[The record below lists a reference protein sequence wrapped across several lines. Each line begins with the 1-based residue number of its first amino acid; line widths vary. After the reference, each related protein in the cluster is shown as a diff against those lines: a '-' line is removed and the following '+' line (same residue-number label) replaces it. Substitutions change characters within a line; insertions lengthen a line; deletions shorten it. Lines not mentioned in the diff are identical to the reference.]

1 ARANYLP
8 RIAIGGVAGYTA
20 SEFDALG
27 NSGTPRY
34 VVGPVISWPL
44 FDIGRVKTGVDEA
57 RAQQREAAAQHQQTV
72 LQAQEEVRT
81 SLDAFHRARELLHH
95 LEEAA
100 AASERA
106 TDLARLRFEEGGAD
120 FLEVLDAES
129 RQLAAQDR
137 LAAGRTEARAWLVA
151 VNRSVGAMVLPE
163 RRACSVRHL
172 HGCYGGGCME
182 RQIASAPRPDFH
194 ASQARC
200 PHDATARAPRLTASA
215 RTRL

>member
-1 ARANYLP
+1 AQREFVSSARANYLP

-81 SLDAFHRARELLHH
+81 SLDAFHRARERLHH

-137 LAAGRTEARAWLVA
+137 LAAGRTEARARLVA
-151 VNRSVGAMVLPE
+151 VYRAVGGMVLPE
-163 RRACSVRHL
+163 RCSGRIRHRHVG
-172 HGCYGGGCME
+172 HGGYCGE
-182 RQIASAPRPDFH
+182 PALASAPRPVFH
-194 ASQARC
+194 ALQPLS
-200 PHDATARAPRLTASA
+200 PHDATERVPRP
-215 RTRL
+215 